1 MSLQFIPVEV
11 ISAIEQLGLGQRPIV
26 DDLSEQ
32 LSVISGDKT
41 PTVYEEAS
49 TYISMCVLPSPQLNI
64 IQDKWLTL

>member
-49 TYISMCVLPSPQLNI
+49 TYISMCVLLLCFTPIEYKLLNS
-64 IQDKWLTL
+64 